1 MHPIGRIY
9 KLISSNGLIYI
20 GSTVGTLQTRL
31 SQHKGNAKHNRCGI
45 SSKSLFEDNAI
56 VSIELIEEYQNITI
70 KALQELEYLLIGKT
84 ECVNIAGNIL
94 KKEARKAEAKAI
106 TQAKKDKKARRKAE
120 TLILIAEINAEIKEA
135 KLKAKAN
142 GKIEIETKALTQAK
156 KRILQLKK
164 EARKAETLIL
174 IAEIDADLQARF
186 DKKNSIINNTYNYN
200 ITTATINNDYTI

>member
-106 TQAKKDKKARRKAE
+106 TQDRKDKKAR
-120 TLILIAEINAEIKEA
+120 
-135 KLKAKAN
+135 
-142 GKIEIETKALTQAK
+142 
-156 KRILQLKK
+156 
-164 EARKAETLIL
+164 RKAETLIL